1 MNLLK
6 TSNSTG
12 FARKIFA
19 ALAFLVVSG
28 CGASAAL
35 GESLLLPTIENQA
48 GQAESEVRPSPACAH
63 NTGQIVAA
71 PIRHPLD
78 TQKFPVSADWDV
90 AKPAAFCW
98 NWKGD
103 PEPQGETEVQILWSR
118 QFLYLRFL
126 AHYRELYVFPETNGR
141 RERLWQRDVA
151 EVFLQPDT
159 KLPDHYKEFEVS
171 PKGEWL
177 DLDIFP
183 GGASNLMC
191 DVKTNTA
198 IDGEKH
204 VWTAEMALP
213 IKCITQA
220 FDPDAVWKLNLFRI
234 EGADPDRRY
243 FAWQPTKTP
252 RPNFHVPEV
261 FGTLKFSRN

>member
-1 MNLLK
+1 MN
-6 TSNSTG
+6 NSTR
-12 FARKIFA
+12 FVRKTFA
-19 ALAFLVVSG
+19 AFAFLAVVVY
-28 CGASAAL
+28 GANAAL
-35 GESLLLPTIENQA
+35 PEGLLLPTIEESQA
-48 GQAESEVRPSPACAH
+48 GQVEPEVHPSPACAH
-63 NTGQIVAA
+63 STGQIVAA
-71 PIRHPLD
+71 LVRHPLD
-78 TQKFPVSADWDV
+78 AQKFPVSADWDV
-90 AKPAAFCW
+90 AMPAAFCW

-103 PEPQGETEVQILWSR
+103 PEPQGETEVRILWSR
-118 QFLYLRFL
+118 QFLYFHFL
-126 AHYRELYVFPETNGR
+126 AHYRQLYVFPETDGR

-191 DVKTNTA
+191 DVKTSTT
-198 IDGEKH
+198 IDGERH
-204 VWTAEMALP
+204 IWIAEMALP

-220 FDPDAVWKLNLFRI
+220 FDPDAIWKLNLFRI
-234 EGADPDRRY
+234 EGTDPGRRY

-252 RPNFHVPEV
+252 RPNFHVPAV